1 MKYGMLFTAVLL
13 TGCSSVNSE
22 TDADSVVHSSSEA
35 IDFIVEHKAS
45 EVALKC
51 RPRSKEVASKTDWVK
66 ECNQRA
72 FDYLTEQESN
82 SVEFVREVTEKPFG
96 MAADFAARFLMPNP
110 ENFEEVTIAQSFEYR
125 LNEI

>member
-1 MKYGMLFTAVLL
+1 MKFGMLFTAVLL
-13 TGCSSVNSE
+13 TGCASVNSE
-22 TDADSVVHSSSEA
+22 TDADSVVQSSSEA
-35 IDFIVEHKAS
+35 IDFIVEHNSS

-51 RPRSKEVASKTDWVK
+51 RPRSKEVAREIDWVK

-82 SVEFVREVTEKPFG
+82 SVEFVSEITEKPFG

-110 ENFEEVTIAQSFEYR
+110 ENFKEVIITQSFEYR
-125 LNEI
+125 LHEI